1 MKYEIEIDDTL
12 GPLCEAAT
20 ENMCESRNPD
30 GSIYQTRYG
39 RGFVDR
45 LQELASQEAD
55 RMLALTIA
63 QGPATLL
70 PENIKTAAKSHQD
83 AVAAVAATQDAIVS
97 ARKDISGM
105 KEKPLVVVNEPP
117 KPIVVEPPIEE
128 PPIEP
133 LPVERVK

>member
-30 GSIYQTRYG
+30 GSVYQTRYG

-45 LQELASQEAD
+45 LQELCSQEAD

-70 PENIKTAAKSHQD
+70 PENIKTAAKSYQD

-105 KEKPLVVVNEPP
+105 PLVVVNEPP
-117 KPIVVEPPIEE
+117 VPIVVEPPIEE

-133 LPVERVK
+133 LPVERIK

>member
-45 LQELASQEAD
+45 LQELASQEAY

-70 PENIKTAAKSHQD
+70 PENIKAAAKSHQD
-83 AVAAVAATQDAIVS
+83 AVSAVAATQDAITVAREEVS
-97 ARKDISGM
+97 GA
-105 KEKPLVVVNEPP
+105 KEKPLVVLNEPP
-117 KPIVVEPPIEE
+117 NPEPIEE
-128 PPIEP
+128 PPVVDPIG
-133 LPVERVK
+133 PVDILKP